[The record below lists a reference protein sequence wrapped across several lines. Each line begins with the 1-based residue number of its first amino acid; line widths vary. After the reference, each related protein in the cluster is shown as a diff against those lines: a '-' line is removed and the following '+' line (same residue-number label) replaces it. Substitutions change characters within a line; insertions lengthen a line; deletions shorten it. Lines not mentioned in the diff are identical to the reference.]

1 MTLGLNAFGWPIKS
15 RIGVAHMISH
25 LHLESFKC
33 FSSYDVEFKQ
43 IQLLIGGNNSGKT
56 TIFQALQVFFWCLD
70 QTADVTDAAVNL
82 RKTQLP
88 EVGAIPYFTIRDL
101 FHKQRIRSAGSPT
114 RIVVQ
119 IRTTVAPEITF
130 KIYPAFSRNIMVDG
144 GGTTITRTQYNSLKQ
159 LSPILIPST
168 IGIVRYGAV

>member
-1 MTLGLNAFGWPIKS
+1 
-15 RIGVAHMISH
+15 MISH

-70 QTADVTDAAVNL
+70 QTADVADAAVNL

-88 EVGAIPYFTIRDL
+88 EVLVSTG
-101 FHKQRIRSAGSPT
+101 RSSLTDRRAAT
-114 RIVVQ
+114 
-119 IRTTVAPEITF
+119 
-130 KIYPAFSRNIMVDG
+130 SR
-144 GGTTITRTQYNSLKQ
+144 
-159 LSPILIPST
+159 PS
-168 IGIVRYGAV
+168 